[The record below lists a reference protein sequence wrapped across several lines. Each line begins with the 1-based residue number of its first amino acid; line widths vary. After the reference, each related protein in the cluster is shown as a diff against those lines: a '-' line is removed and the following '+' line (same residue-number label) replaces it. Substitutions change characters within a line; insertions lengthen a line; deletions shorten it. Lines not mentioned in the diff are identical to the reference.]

1 MTKHQVKTAQGV
13 VKFTSA
19 ELFAAFEHAAT
30 DLVSGGRSAVNS
42 ARQQAILLDAL
53 KNPTEAVALANL
65 VVRWRKRTPPPD

>member
-19 ELFAAFEHAAT
+19 ELFAAFDYAAT

-42 ARQQAILLDAL
+42 ERQQAILLGAL
-53 KNPTEAVALANL
+53 KNPEEAVALAEM
-65 VVRWRKRTPPPD
+65 VMRWRNRTPPPD